1 MSNADFREGLKSGF
15 PIALSAAPFGALF
28 GAVAVDNGLSV
39 AEATIMSGT
48 VYAGA
53 SQLVGIE
60 LFGQKV
66 DEDFRLQQA
75 DLGFGLPGQILPN
88 TRGQHCPVLLLQH

>member
-1 MSNADFREGLKSGF
+1 MFNADFREGLKSGF

-39 AEATIMSGT
+39 TEATIMSGT

-53 SQLVGIE
+53 SQLVAS
-60 LFGQKV
+60 LF
-66 DEDFRLQQA
+66 DSSFA
-75 DLGFGLPGQILPN
+75 SFCTAI
-88 TRGQHCPVLLLQH
+88 

>member
-1 MSNADFREGLKSGF
+1 MSNTDFREGLKTGF

-28 GAVAVDNGLSV
+28 GAVAVDNGLSIV
-39 AEATIMSGT
+39 EATIMSGT

-66 DEDFRLQQA
+66 A
-75 DLGFGLPGQILPN
+75 PG
-88 TRGQHCPVLLLQH
+88 